1 MHRVCVCVCV
11 CSLGTVFMMHDFVG
25 DEMSDADR
33 AVADKYEQ
41 QKVIGNGSF
50 GVVYQAKNK
59 VSGEV
64 IAIKTVL
71 QDRRYKVSRV

>member
-1 MHRVCVCVCV
+1 
-11 CSLGTVFMMHDFVG
+11 MHDFVG